1 MPTITE
7 QAAQRY
13 AAAVVAVLASD
24 FPDLQDPGLG
34 RTVRSQLARQVEAPM
49 RSFEL
54 IVTYTR
60 EWRLHPAAVGDDRWR
75 VKLVCHKNKVTGA
88 DLAFGQR
95 VNAALRAIELEG

>member
-13 AAAVVAVLASD
+13 AAAVIDILAGD
-24 FPDLQDPGLG
+24 FPAVKDNSLG
-34 RTVRSQLARQVEAPM
+34 RILPEEIARQAEAPM

-60 EWRLHPAAVGDDRWR
+60 QWRLHPASIGEGRWR
-75 VKLVCHKNKVTGA
+75 VKLICHKNKVTEA
-88 DLAFGQR
+88 DLEFGQR
-95 VNAALRAIELEG
+95 INTALAAIPED